1 MKIAVCLSGFTK
13 YYQHS
18 LDTINRYFAVDGNQ
32 VDVFFHTWRL
42 NDKVKQFNK
51 LESVDYVF
59 SPHSY
64 KDYRDFSK
72 DEIVRY
78 FQPKCFIVE
87 NMWDRVDTFFYL
99 REKLLKKCQATS
111 DGHARNISLISM
123 YYSLKRSEEL
133 RREYELKNNFKY
145 DVVVRM
151 RFDSNIYAY
160 DGNWNPEYLITKPN
174 TLTIPTGFDYPSP
187 HSQYTLNNN
196 FWFADSDTS
205 YLASRVYDNMEE
217 LITEIKYYGS
227 ESLFGYFVNKHKIES
242 NRVNLVVGI
251 NNAVG

>member
-1 MKIAVCLSGFTK
+1 MRIAVSISGLTK

-18 LDTINRYFAVDGNQ
+18 IDTINRYFAVGGNQ
-32 VDVFFHTWRL
+32 VDVFFHTWCL
-42 NDKVKQFNK
+42 QDKVKQFNK

-64 KDYRDFSK
+64 KGYRDFSK
-72 DEIVRY
+72 DEIARY
-78 FQPKCFIVE
+78 YQPKCFIVE
-87 NMWDRVDTFFYL
+87 NMWDRVDHFFYL

-111 DGHARNISLISM
+111 AGHPRNISLISM
-123 YYSLKRSEEL
+123 YYSLKRSEDL

-145 DVVVRM
+145 DTVVRM
-151 RFDSNIYAY
+151 RFDSDIFAY

-174 TLTIPTGFDYPSP
+174 TLTIPVGFDYPAPESK
-187 HSQYTLNNN
+187 YTLNNN

-205 YLASRVYDNMEE
+205 YLASRVYDHMDE
-217 LITEIKYYGS
+217 LIDESKYYGS
-227 ESLFGYFVNKHKIES
+227 ESLFGYFTNKHKIEA

-251 NNAVG
+251 NNAAG